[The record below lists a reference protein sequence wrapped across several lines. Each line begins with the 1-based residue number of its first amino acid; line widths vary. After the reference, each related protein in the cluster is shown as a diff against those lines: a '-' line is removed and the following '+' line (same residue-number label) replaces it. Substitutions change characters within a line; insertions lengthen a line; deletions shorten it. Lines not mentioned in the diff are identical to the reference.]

1 MKENLPTGESYD
13 QTVGFLGI
21 DCYIKCLTRH
31 SQHTP
36 HMKCGA
42 RLIEDTR
49 KNPEFLLWVDR
60 THSKGLFP
68 RGESPVSGECQ
79 PAWLQIMPV

>member
-1 MKENLPTGESYD
+1 MKENLPTGESDD

-36 HMKCGA
+36 HEVWGRA
-42 RLIEDTR
+42 DRRYQE
-49 KNPEFLLWVDR
+49 ESLLWIDR
-60 THSKGLFP
+60 TYSKGLFHK
-68 RGESPVSGECQ
+68 GESHVLVE
-79 PAWLQIMPV
+79 